1 MVGDIWS
8 ECIFDTAGNTLPC
21 KEPYSWA
28 GKWMQNLWG
37 FFCIIYLAAYTANLT
52 SSITDSTERVEVD
65 GILDPKVLL
74 PLTCLWD
81 TFFGPPLLLTL

>member
-1 MVGDIWS
+1 MPHIPA
-8 ECIFDTAGNTLPC
+8 CYFDTAGNTLPC

-65 GILDPKVLL
+65 DGILDPKV
-74 PLTCLWD
+74 
-81 TFFGPPLLLTL
+81 FFNPPFL